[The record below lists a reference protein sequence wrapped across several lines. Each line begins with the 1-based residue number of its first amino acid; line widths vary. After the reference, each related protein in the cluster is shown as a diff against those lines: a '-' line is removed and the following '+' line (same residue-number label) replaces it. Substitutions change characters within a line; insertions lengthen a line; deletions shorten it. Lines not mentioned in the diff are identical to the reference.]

1 MTDVEL
7 LSVDRAARFIS
18 YTLSCDLQI
27 KIHRTTACGH
37 FRGALAREGD
47 LDVIE
52 FSAEKYDK
60 IMTFLTENDQQV
72 HYAASS
78 NTVGVY
84 AIVRLLGDLRR
95 QLRDYTQPGYAQVP
109 LGPGPAMMS
118 PRTFQ
123 APRRPRAAP
132 TGHVPTLNVA
142 AAQRQRDQFMTQV
155 PQDTP
160 RKSDSESDDPKTSQH
175 GEH

>member
-1 MTDVEL
+1 MSDTEL

-27 KIHRTTACGH
+27 KIHRSTALGH

-47 LDVIE
+47 QDVIE
-52 FSAEKYDK
+52 FASEKYDK

-109 LGPGPAMMS
+109 LGAGPAMMS

-132 TGHVPTLNVA
+132 TGHVPALNVA
-142 AAQRQRDQFMTQV
+142 AAQEAARQFMEPT

-160 RKSDSESDDPKTSQH
+160 REQEQDTSRSTQE